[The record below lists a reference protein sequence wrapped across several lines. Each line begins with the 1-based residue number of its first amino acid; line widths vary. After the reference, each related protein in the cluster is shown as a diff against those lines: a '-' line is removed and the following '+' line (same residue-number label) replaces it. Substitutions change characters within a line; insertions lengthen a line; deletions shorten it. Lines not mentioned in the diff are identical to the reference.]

1 MTKPRKTDAR
11 LSKHPRVSIYKDGKA
26 TLSGIS
32 YRDLGRVFVLASLYL
47 YDHERKPESY
57 RDPEDAVEAERF
69 RKFVQDTLKEAMSDA
84 VRQANGSYR
93 LTKKQRAVEAVERV
107 KQDRKLN
114 EVLNKIMDDPPGTYH
129 GPLYGLALHEKWLKE
144 KS

>member
-69 RKFVQDTLKEAMSDA
+69 RKFVQDILKEAMSDA
-84 VRQANGSYR
+84 IRRTHPSYQ
-93 LTKKQRAVEAVERV
+93 LTKKQRAFEAVERV

-114 EVLNKIMDDPPGTYH
+114 DVINQVLGDPPGTYH
-129 GPLYGLALHEKWLKE
+129 GPLSALATQEKLLKE